1 MSEKREE
8 PAWLAGAV
16 RIWVEDDSP
25 GARHTDGHETIA
37 TAWRRIFGEEIPV
50 SGGEQFCERSDLG
63 VAYFCKHDKAIKC
76 SADDIAS
83 IWLNREQFA
92 RLPECALREI
102 GKYALDDCREAWGPK

>member
-1 MSEKREE
+1 MSEEREE

-25 GARHTDGHETIA
+25 GARYTDGHETI
-37 TAWRRIFGEEIPV
+37 TMAWRRIFGEEIPKQAREEADY
-50 SGGEQFCERSDLG
+50 GDTFFYLADRAIQC
-63 VAYFCKHDKAIKC
+63 VAYDGC
-76 SADDIAS
+76 S

-102 GKYALDDCREAWGPK
+102 GKYALDDCRETWGPK